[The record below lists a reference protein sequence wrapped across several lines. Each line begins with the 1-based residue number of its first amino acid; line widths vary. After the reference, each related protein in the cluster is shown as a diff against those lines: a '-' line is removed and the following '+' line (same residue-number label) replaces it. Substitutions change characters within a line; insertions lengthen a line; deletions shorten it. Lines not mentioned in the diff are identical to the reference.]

1 MMPIHD
7 RGHRRASRAVVLLTV
22 IALLAGCGRKGDI
35 TDFKPP
41 PAPPPAKEQAPS
53 TGG

>member
-1 MMPIHD
+1 MMPKHYV
-7 RGHRRASRAVVLLTV
+7 RYRSHAMRAGVVVVLL
-22 IALLAGCGRKGDI
+22 AMLAACGRKGDI

-41 PAPPPAKEQAPS
+41 PAKEQSPG